1 MVYWASVL
9 AALGWM
15 YAAMASLWPMLFQR
29 GIAKAG
35 RREAMGYRIG
45 LWKIYWRLPTR
56 AAIVTALLSMIPI
69 LAVIFFDGGLVTVI
83 LVIMTGIILFLWMIG
98 PPGMIIGFKM
108 KGLKDGQPVLEAQNH
123 RDAWRAILVLAIFGL
138 VPAFGIG
145 AVLNWI
151 LARFAV

>member
-1 MVYWASVL
+1 MVFWASVL

-29 GIAKAG
+29 GIVKAG

-56 AAIVTALLSMIPI
+56 AAMVTALLSMIPI

-151 LARFAV
+151 LARFVV